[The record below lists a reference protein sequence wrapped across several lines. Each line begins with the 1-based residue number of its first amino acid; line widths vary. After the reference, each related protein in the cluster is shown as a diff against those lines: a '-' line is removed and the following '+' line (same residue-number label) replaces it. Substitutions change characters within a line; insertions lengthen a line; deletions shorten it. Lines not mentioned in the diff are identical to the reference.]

1 MATSA
6 SSVQDPDFSN
16 AALGGLRVLDLS
28 RVIAGPWSAQVLA
41 DLGADVIKVERPHV
55 GDDSRAWAPPFMRD
69 REGNPVEQAV
79 QFAACNRGKR
89 SIELNLANPD
99 DADVLRKLAATA
111 DVLIENYKV
120 GTLTKYGLDYET
132 LSKSNPALVYCSI
145 TGFGQT
151 GPYRDRPGYDTIMQG
166 MSGLMSLTG
175 HPDGTPGGG
184 PLKTGLPVIDLATGL
199 YATIGILAALQRRA
213 VTGRGQLVD
222 MALLDVGVASL
233 AHLGLRHLSGNGA
246 PSRQGNRLPM
256 VAPTDAFACRDGRVM
271 VIVGNDRQFQSLC
284 KVLDVPELAEDE
296 RFATNGQRLAH
307 SAALYEQLDRAF
319 QQIDTQACVETCSK
333 HGVPCGP
340 IYDVA
345 DVFED
350 PQVKARGLV
359 QWLAHPAQG
368 EVPAIGSPIRLSE
381 SATTALRAAPA
392 LGQHTHDIKS
402 ALARSGTPA
411 WPRPHSG

>member
-6 SSVQDPDFSN
+6 SPTPDHDFSH

-28 RVIAGPWSAQVLA
+28 RVIAGPWSAQVLV
-41 DLGADVIKVERPHV
+41 DLGADVIKVERPRV
-55 GDDSRAWAPPFMRD
+55 GDDSRAWAPPYMRD
-69 REGNPVEQAV
+69 RDGRNVEQAV

-89 SIELNLANPD
+89 SIELDLANPE
-99 DADVLRKLAATA
+99 DAEVLRKLAATA

-120 GTLTKYGLDYET
+120 GTLHKYGFDHET
-132 LSKSNPALVYCSI
+132 LSQSNPGLIYCSI

-175 HPDGTPGGG
+175 HPDGEAGGG

-199 YATIGILAALQRRA
+199 YATIGILAALQRRT

-222 MALLDVGVASL
+222 MALLDVGVSSL
-233 AHLGLRHLSGNGA
+233 AHLGLRYLTGNGT

-271 VIVGNDRQFQSLC
+271 VIVGNDRQFHSLC
-284 KVLDVPELAEDE
+284 KVLEVPELAEDE
-296 RFATNGQRLAH
+296 RFATNPQRLAN
-307 SAALYEQLDRAF
+307 SAALYGVLNHAF
-319 QQIDTQACVETCSK
+319 RQIDTEACVEKCSQ

-340 IYDVA
+340 IYEVS
-345 DVFED
+345 DVFDD

-359 QWLAHPAQG
+359 QWLAHSPQG
-368 EVPAIGSPIRLSE
+368 EVPAIGSPMRFSE
-381 SATTALRAAPA
+381 SVTTGVGAAPA
-392 LGQHTHDIKS
+392 LGEHNEEIKTALS
-402 ALARSGTPA
+402 QGAALA
-411 WPRPHSG
+411 WPQRRAG